1 MLKDVRER
9 LAAKEAE
16 IERIAQKQRDDA
28 QTHAHSVLLLKEE
41 AAQHAERAGKVRSA
55 NWRRGARGALAS
67 TLTLVC

>member
-41 AAQHAERAGKVRSA
+41 AAQHAERAGKVR
-55 NWRRGARGALAS
+55 
-67 TLTLVC
+67 

>member
-1 MLKDVRER
+1 MRER

-41 AAQHAERAGKVRSA
+41 AAQHAERAGKVMRELETRRS
-55 NWRRGARGALAS
+55 RS
-67 TLTLVC
+67 SC